1 MGRRKALVNKIQ
13 QDKQEIENLKFE
25 AERMEREG
33 NYERVAEIRYSK
45 LKALEDDIKKIQ
57 EQLKSTQVAQRWS
70 ERRLLLMISL
80 RL

>member
-1 MGRRKALVNKIQ
+1 MTSVLMGRRKALVNKIQ

-45 LKALEDDIKKIQ
+45 LKALEDDIKR
-57 EQLKSTQVAQRWS
+57 SRS
-70 ERRLLLMISL
+70 S
-80 RL
+80 